1 MKLRIPLFD
10 YEFEVT
16 QKGIKPVNK
25 TFQDADDKELYM
37 SILEGLNVDFK
48 NAPID
53 TGYNNILQQKAVYVM
68 KTNRQYNMEVDEVIK
83 ITTGEES
90 LKPQQFVEMM
100 KKMSPNTRRKP
111 ANLDLQ

>member
-1 MKLRIPLFD
+1 MKLRIPLFE
-10 YEFEVT
+10 YEYEVT
-16 QKGIKPVNK
+16 QKGIKPVNSK
-25 TFQDADDKELYM
+25 FQDAEDKELYL

-48 NAPID
+48 NAPVD

-90 LKPQQFVEMM
+90 LKPEQFVIAMQ
-100 KKMSPNTRRKP
+100 KMSPNTRRNP